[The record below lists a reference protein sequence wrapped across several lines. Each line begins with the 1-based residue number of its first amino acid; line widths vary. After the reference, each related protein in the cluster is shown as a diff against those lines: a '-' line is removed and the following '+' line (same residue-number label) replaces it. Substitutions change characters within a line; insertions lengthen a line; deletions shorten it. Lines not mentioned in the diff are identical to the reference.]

1 MTELERMEQA
11 EGYIN
16 RYYEFEEGVT
26 VTYEN
31 KEYLKTYIRDISEI
45 EKEFEFKK
53 KVTKTAM
60 NTAIWAGIFAGLLAI
75 PFHKKFYLLVP
86 IVCFVAI
93 MVASIMI
100 SISVNKLRLEEAKK
114 NQKDVNEG
122 IKEQIEIIDIRIQ
135 QVEKQR
141 DDYLTALKKRI
152 DFMDLNEDYMENI
165 GTIKGYLESGEAE
178 TCEDAVAL
186 YEQHLI
192 LNQMTKIMKKSERKI
207 ETDPE
212 KNKERF
218 GDPLKIIEENK
229 KKKKQEKKDKKKKL
243 FG

>member
-31 KEYLKTYIRDISEI
+31 KEYLKTYIRDVNEV
-45 EKEFEFKK
+45 EKEYEFKK
-53 KVTKTAM
+53 KVTKTIFK
-60 NTAIWAGIFAGLLAI
+60 TAIGAAVLALLLVV
-75 PFHKKFYLLVP
+75 PFHSGFFWLVP
-86 IVCFVAI
+86 IAGFSVV
-93 MVASIMI
+93 MVAGIMI
-100 SISVNKLRLEEAKK
+100 TTSVHKVRLEEAKK
-114 NQKDVNEG
+114 NQREVNDG

-152 DFMDLNEDYMENI
+152 DFMDLNDDYMENFS
-165 GTIKGYLESGEAE
+165 TIKGYLESGEAE
-178 TCEDAVAL
+178 TCEDAVEL

-192 LNQMTKIMKKSERKI
+192 LNQMTKIMKKSERKL
-207 ETDPE
+207 EMDME

-218 GDPLKIIEENK
+218 GDPLKLIAENK
-229 KKKKQEKKDKKKKL
+229 KKKKAEKKEKKRKL
-243 FG
+243 F